1 MSKKTLDKPQKEL
14 YNTKCIQDEN
24 RKAVIYCMKHLNFG
38 MVDEEF
44 VKRVK
49 VDAAM
54 KGVALKDYLKTAV
67 EFYLEHNETMQPKEK
82 QKK

>member
-1 MSKKTLDKPQKEL
+1 
-14 YNTKCIQDEN
+14 
-24 RKAVIYCMKHLNFG
+24 MKHLNFG

-49 VDAAM
+49 VDATM

-67 EFYLEHNETMQPKEK
+67 EFYLEHNETMKKEEN
-82 QKK
+82 